1 MNLQDG
7 LYDLRD
13 STAASVTYSSQD
25 VTAVD
30 LSPFKKTGVN
40 ITGFTL
46 LHTASPVYRRVA
58 AADVFQIPRK
68 ILVFTHLFPD
78 FRFVY
83 GRLVSGSVFLTSTSV
98 D

>member
-1 MNLQDG
+1 M
-7 LYDLRD
+7 
-13 STAASVTYSSQD
+13 YSSQD

-83 GRLVSGSVFLTSTSV
+83 GRLVSGSVMFNV
-98 D
+98 DVGRLINRISQLCRW